1 MTRRA
6 DPIPDRLRGAGLAM
20 VLPTLIVAAMPIGL
34 LLGANFDRGIGLT
47 FLGGSI
53 AIVTPMLPWLAP
65 LAAATFVVGLFVYF
79 GRQLREGL
87 VVALGWTLG
96 LALVAPTWGLLGG
109 IVAYS
114 IFTGRRR
121 MAGEPTVGRSAV
133 S

>member
-53 AIVTPMLPWLAP
+53 AIVTPMLTWLAP

-79 GRQLREGL
+79 GRQLRADRRPIRRQL
-87 VVALGWTLG
+87 RRAPSAARPASALTIATATL
-96 LALVAPTWGLLGG
+96 ARVP
-109 IVAYS
+109 S
-114 IFTGRRR
+114 R
-121 MAGEPTVGRSAV
+121 
-133 S
+133 